1 MRHFN
6 YKNGELYAEDVPL
19 RDIAAKTGTPVYIYS
34 TATLERHFNVFTQ
47 AFAGRKALVA
57 YSVKAN
63 SNLGVLATL
72 SKMGA
77 GADVVSGGELARA
90 LSAGIPSTKIV
101 FSGVGKTRP
110 EMDMA
115 LKAGIKVFNVE
126 SLAELHVLNERAGVM
141 KLKAP
146 IAFRVNP
153 DVSAGG
159 HEKISTGKAENKFGI
174 AWSRAQAAYAEA
186 AKLPHIEIIGVDV
199 HIGSQITE
207 LTPFKAAIE
216 KVGGLIKRLRAQGHN
231 IKSFDVGGGLGI
243 PYNSDNDVP
252 PGPDAYGRLVKQ
264 LTADMEIEL
273 IFEPG
278 RMIAGN
284 AGVLLSRVIYVKQGE
299 DRKFAILDA
308 AMNDLIRPALYD
320 AYHEIEPVMQ
330 TTSDLRS
337 LYDVVGPVCETGDTF
352 AKQRSLPDL
361 KADDLVVF
369 HSAGAYGAVL
379 SSQYNTR
386 PLIPEVMVNGAEFSV
401 IRQRPSLEDMLS
413 LESMP
418 DWLSATHNAV

>member
-1 MRHFN
+1 MRHFA
-6 YKNGELYAEDVPL
+6 YKNGELHAEDVPV
-19 RDIAAKTGTPVYIYS
+19 RDIAAQVGTPAYIYS
-34 TATLERHFNVFTQ
+34 TATLERHFRVFTD

-90 LSAGIPSTKIV
+90 LAVGIPGEKIV
-101 FSGVGKTRP
+101 FSGVGKTSG

-115 LKAGIKVFNVE
+115 LKAGIKVFNIE
-126 SLAELHVLNERAGVM
+126 SLSELYVLNDRARLMGV
-141 KLKAP
+141 KAP

-174 AWSRAQAAYAEA
+174 AWSSAEQAYGEA
-186 AKLPHIEIIGVDV
+186 ASLPHIKIVGVDV

-207 LTPFKAAIE
+207 LAPFETAIN
-216 KVGGLIKRLRAQGHN
+216 KVGQLIARLRAQGH
-231 IKSFDVGGGLGI
+231 IIQSFDVGGGLGI

-252 PGPDAYGRLVKQ
+252 PGPDAYGRLVKK
-264 LTADMEIEL
+264 LTADMDIEL

-278 RMIAGN
+278 RMVAGN
-284 AGVLLSRVIYVKQGE
+284 AGILLSRVVYVKQGE
-299 DRKFAILDA
+299 DREFAILDA

-320 AYHEIEPVMQ
+320 AYHEIETVNQPA
-330 TTSDLRS
+330 SPARRP
-337 LYDVVGPVCETGDTF
+337 YDIVGPVCETGDTF
-352 AKQRSLPDL
+352 AKQRNLPPL
-361 KADDLVVF
+361 KQDDLVVF

-386 PLIPEVMVNGAEFSV
+386 PLIPEVMVKGDQYEI
-401 IRQRPSLEDMLS
+401 IRQRPTIEDILS
-413 LESMP
+413 LETIPS
-418 DWLSATHNAV
+418 WLPRKV

>member
-1 MRHFN
+1 MRHFA

-19 RDIAAKTGTPVYIYS
+19 RAIAEKVGTPAYIYS
-34 TATLERHFNVFTQ
+34 TATFERHFRVFTE
-47 AFAGRKALVA
+47 AFKGRDALVA

-90 LSAGIPSTKIV
+90 LAVGIPGKKIV
-101 FSGVGKTRP
+101 FSGVGKRAD

-126 SLAELHVLNERAGVM
+126 SLPELYVLNERAALLGV
-141 KLKAP
+141 KAP

-174 AWSRAQAAYAEA
+174 AWSRAEQAYSEA
-186 AKLPHIEIIGVDV
+186 AALPHIEIVGVDV
-199 HIGSQITE
+199 HIGSQITD
-207 LTPFKAAIE
+207 LAPFEAAIN
-216 KVGGLIKRLRAQGHN
+216 KVGGLITRLRAQGHTIN
-231 IKSFDVGGGLGI
+231 SFDVGGGLGI
-243 PYNSDNDVP
+243 PYDSSNDVP
-252 PGPDAYGRLVKQ
+252 PGPDEYGQLVKR
-264 LTADMEIEL
+264 LTSDMDIEL

-278 RMIAGN
+278 RMVAGN
-284 AGVLLSRVIYVKQGE
+284 AGVLLSEVVYIKNGE
-299 DRKFAILDA
+299 DRRFAILDA

-320 AYHEIEPVMQ
+320 AYHEIEPVIQ
-330 TTSDLRS
+330 AQNEDRHA
-337 LYDVVGPVCETGDTF
+337 YDIVGPVCESGDTF
-352 AKQRSLPDL
+352 AKHRELPELSQGDF
-361 KADDLVVF
+361 VVF
-369 HSAGAYGAVL
+369 HSAGAYGSVL

-386 PLIPEVMVNGAEFSV
+386 PLIPEIIVNGDQFEV
-401 IRQRPSLEDMLS
+401 TRERPTIADILRSEHIPSWLEKS
-413 LESMP
+413 
-418 DWLSATHNAV
+418 